1 MARGRASVRSIH
13 WSPVYLKTVVTVQDG
28 DAWIDAGAYAASV
41 GAPVH
46 VLTAWNPGAARPG
59 EAVNRAA
66 NERLRAH
73 LVRLGCDPVPALGA
87 DPDSPHAEESWAVV
101 GLTDDQA
108 RAVGAAFDQVAV
120 FRVTPTELA
129 VLACSEDWVVRR
141 ALR

>member
-1 MARGRASVRSIH
+1 VSDRH
-13 WSPVYLKTVVTVQDG
+13 WAPTYLKALVTVQHG
-28 DAWIDAGAYAASV
+28 DAWVDVGAYAASA

-46 VLTAWNPGAARPG
+46 VLTAWNPGAARPS

-73 LVRLGCDPVPALGA
+73 LVGLGLEPVPALGA

-108 RAVGAAFDQVAV
+108 RAAGAAFDQVAV
-120 FRVTPTELA
+120 FRVSELA
-129 VLACSEDWVVRR
+129 VLACREDWVAKQ